1 MNYQQAIDY
10 LSSYTDYEKMPMP
23 HDPAF
28 YDLRRVEE
36 LLAQLGNPHLRA
48 RSVHIT
54 GTNGKGSVAAMVAS
68 VLTASGY
75 TTGLYTS
82 PHLHTWRERIR
93 VGGELISEGELVS
106 IVERVQP
113 EVEAVN
119 RRATYGQLTTFEL
132 LTALAFAYFKLKEAD
147 FQVLEVGMGGRFDA
161 TSVITPE
168 VCIITSI
175 SFDHTEVL
183 GSSLAEIAAE
193 KAAIIKPGSIVVT
206 SPQLDEAAQVI
217 EKACLNCGARL
228 VRVGSDVTWQ
238 SPGFDL
244 KRQLFQVKGRLGSYK
259 LSIPLLGRHQLDNAA
274 TAVAALEVLTEKGFN
289 ISRNSITSGLA
300 RVSWPG
306 RFQILSLQPLMVVDG
321 AHNPDSARSLKQS
334 LEQYFGVLTGRTKET
349 RSINSPRHL
358 DFDRA
363 VLITG
368 VSCDKDI
375 AGIVSELFPLF
386 DRVIV
391 TRSRH
396 PRAME
401 PALLKAEFAKHGVE
415 AQVGDDVPTAISLAL
430 AGGRDLICVAGSLFV
445 VGETIEQVS
454 KQTPISESPEG
465 EPVSKS

>member
-1 MNYQQAIDY
+1 MYQQALDY

-28 YDLRRVEE
+28 YDLRRVDE
-36 LLAQLGNPHLRA
+36 LLAQLGNPHRKA
-48 RSVHIT
+48 RSIHIT
-54 GTNGKGSVAAMVAS
+54 GTNGKGSTAAMVAS
-68 VLTASGY
+68 ALTASGY

-93 VGGELISEGELVS
+93 VDGELISEEELVS
-106 IVERVQP
+106 IVERVKP
-113 EVEAVN
+113 EVETVN
-119 RRATYGQLTTFEL
+119 QKATYGQLTTFEL
-132 LTALAFAYFKLKEAD
+132 LTVLAFAYFKLKEVD

-161 TSVITPE
+161 TSVITPD

-175 SFDHTEVL
+175 SLDHTEVL
-183 GSSLAEIAAE
+183 GSSLAEITAE

-206 SPQLDEAAQVI
+206 SPQLDEVAQVI
-217 EKACLNCGARL
+217 EKACLNCGAPL
-228 VRVGSDVTWQ
+228 VRVSSDVTWQ
-238 SPGFDL
+238 SLGFDL
-244 KRQLFQVKGRLGSYK
+244 TGQQFQVKGRLGSYK

-274 TAVAALEVLTEKGFN
+274 TAVAALEVLAEKGFN
-289 ISRNSITSGLA
+289 ISGDSITSGLA

-306 RFQILSLQPLMVVDG
+306 RFQILSLHPLIVVDG
-321 AHNPDSARSLKQS
+321 THNPDSARRLKQT
-334 LEQYFGVLTGRTKET
+334 LEQYFGLLTRRIKEA
-349 RSINSPRHL
+349 RSINKFQHL

-363 VLITG
+363 VLVIG

-396 PRAME
+396 PRAMA

-415 AQVGDDVPTAISLAL
+415 AQVGDDVPAALSLAL
-430 AGGRDLICVAGSLFV
+430 AGDRDLICVAGSLFV
-445 VGETIEQVS
+445 VGEAIEQVS
-454 KQTPISESPEG
+454 MQAPISESLEG
-465 EPVSKS
+465 KPVSNS